1 MLRLGI
7 RGPTCR
13 TAMTRDHPRTARPAF
28 CRIRMPTPPGA
39 TFSAFP
45 RRPRCATPLAMLL
58 DVLPVRTANAPENM
72 AHDFLLL
79 QRYPEPGRARFR
91 HYDWRGPAWTFGYS
105 QKIAFVRAQ
114 LPVDARDFTRR
125 ATGGGVVDHTDDWTY
140 ALVIP
145 RGHALYDARATESYR
160 VVHQALADALVEQ
173 AIPAELEK
181 RTATAEDTEPAAPS
195 PAGPTA
201 AGAAGP
207 AGVCFHRAEIYDV
220 VHTASRAKIAGAA
233 QKRNKHGLL
242 LQGSLWKPSC
252 AAPVDW
258 DAFHDAFTARLAT
271 TLAAEVEHPGWP
283 EFNYDEEQALIDQ
296 YTSTEWIEY
305 R

>member
-1 MLRLGI
+1 MI
-7 RGPTCR
+7 
-13 TAMTRDHPRTARPAF
+13 
-28 CRIRMPTPPGA
+28 
-39 TFSAFP
+39 
-45 RRPRCATPLAMLL
+45 L
-58 DVLPVRTANAPENM
+58 DVLPVRTGNAPENM

-79 QRYPEPGRARFR
+79 QRYPRLAAARFR

-114 LPVDARDFTRR
+114 LPTDARDYTRR

-140 ALVIP
+140 ALVVP

-160 VVHQALADALVEQ
+160 LVHQALADALREQ
-173 AIPAELEK
+173 AVPAELEK
-181 RTATAEDTEPAAPS
+181 RTATAEDVDPHSVSPELAQAATAQPAA
-195 PAGPTA
+195 A
-201 AGAAGP
+201 AP

-220 VHTASRAKIAGAA
+220 VHAATRAKIAGAA

-242 LQGSLWKPSC
+242 LQGSVWKPAC

-258 DAFHDAFTARLAT
+258 EVFHDTFTARLAA
-271 TLAAEVEHPGWP
+271 TLSAEIEQPGWP
-283 EFNYDEEQALIDQ
+283 DFDYDEEQALIDQ
-296 YTSTEWIEY
+296 YASPEWVEY

>member
-1 MLRLGI
+1 MI
-7 RGPTCR
+7 
-13 TAMTRDHPRTARPAF
+13 
-28 CRIRMPTPPGA
+28 
-39 TFSAFP
+39 
-45 RRPRCATPLAMLL
+45 L

-79 QRYPEPGRARFR
+79 QRYPRPTAARFR

-114 LPVDARDFTRR
+114 LPADARDLTRR

-160 VVHQALADALVEQ
+160 IVHQALADALREQ
-173 AIPAELEK
+173 GVPAELEK
-181 RTATAEDTEPAAPS
+181 RTATAEDADPQ
-195 PAGPTA
+195 PAGPELALAVTTQPA
-201 AGAAGP
+201 AVP

-220 VHTASRAKIAGAA
+220 VHSASREKIAGAA

-242 LQGSLWKPSC
+242 LQGSIWKPSC
-252 AAPVDW
+252 AATLDW
-258 DAFHDAFTARLAT
+258 DRFHDDFTARLAT
-271 TLAAEVEHPGWP
+271 ALAAAIETPGWP

-296 YTSTEWIEY
+296 YAAPEWVEY

>member
-1 MLRLGI
+1 
-7 RGPTCR
+7 
-13 TAMTRDHPRTARPAF
+13 
-28 CRIRMPTPPGA
+28 
-39 TFSAFP
+39 
-45 RRPRCATPLAMLL
+45 MLL

-79 QRYPEPGRARFR
+79 QRYPRPAAARFR
-91 HYDWRGPAWTFGYS
+91 HYGWRGPAWTFGYS

-114 LPVDARDFTRR
+114 LPADARDYTRR

-173 AIPAELEK
+173 SIPAELEK
-181 RTATAEDTEPAAPS
+181 RAATLDENEPAAAAP
-195 PAGPTA
+195 

-220 VHTASRAKIAGAA
+220 VHAASRAKIAGAA

-252 AAPVDW
+252 AASIDW
-258 DAFHDAFTARLAT
+258 DAFHYTFTARLAAA
-271 TLAAEVEHPGWP
+271 LAAAVEHPGWP

-296 YTSTEWIEY
+296 YAASEWIEY

>member
-1 MLRLGI
+1 MI
-7 RGPTCR
+7 
-13 TAMTRDHPRTARPAF
+13 
-28 CRIRMPTPPGA
+28 
-39 TFSAFP
+39 
-45 RRPRCATPLAMLL
+45 L
-58 DVLPVRTANAPENM
+58 DVLPVRTGNAPENM

-79 QRYPEPGRARFR
+79 QRYPRATAARFR
-91 HYDWRGPAWTFGYS
+91 HYGWRGPAWTFGYS

-114 LPVDARDFTRR
+114 LPADARDLCRR
-125 ATGGGVVDHTDDWTY
+125 TTGGGVVDHTDDWTY

-173 AIPAELEK
+173 SIPAELEK
-181 RTATAEDTEPAAPS
+181 RAATLDENEPAAPG
-195 PAGPTA
+195 PAATA
-201 AGAAGP
+201 AAGP
-207 AGVCFHRAEIYDV
+207 AGVCFQRAEVYDV
-220 VHTASRAKIAGAA
+220 VHTTSRHKIAGAA

-258 DAFHDAFTARLAT
+258 DQFHDAFTTRLAA
-271 TLAAEVEHPGWP
+271 TLAAVIEQPGWP

-296 YTSTEWIEY
+296 YSTPEWIEY

>member
-1 MLRLGI
+1 
-7 RGPTCR
+7 
-13 TAMTRDHPRTARPAF
+13 
-28 CRIRMPTPPGA
+28 
-39 TFSAFP
+39 
-45 RRPRCATPLAMLL
+45 MLL

-91 HYDWRGPAWTFGYS
+91 HYGWRGPAWTFGYS

-114 LPVDARDFTRR
+114 LPADARDYTRR

-160 VVHQALADALVEQ
+160 LVHQALAEALREQ

-181 RTATAEDTEPAAPS
+181 RAATPDEAEPAAPA
-195 PAGPTA
+195 PAGPLA
-201 AGAAGP
+201 AGATGP

-220 VHTASRAKIAGAA
+220 IHAASRAKIAGAA

-242 LQGSLWKPSC
+242 LQGSIWKPAC
-252 AAPVDW
+252 AASIDW
-258 DAFHDAFTARLAT
+258 DAFHEAFTSRLAA
-271 TLAAEVEHPGWP
+271 TLAAAVEQP
-283 EFNYDEEQALIDQ
+283 EQALIDQ
-296 YTSTEWIEY
+296 YAAPEWIEY